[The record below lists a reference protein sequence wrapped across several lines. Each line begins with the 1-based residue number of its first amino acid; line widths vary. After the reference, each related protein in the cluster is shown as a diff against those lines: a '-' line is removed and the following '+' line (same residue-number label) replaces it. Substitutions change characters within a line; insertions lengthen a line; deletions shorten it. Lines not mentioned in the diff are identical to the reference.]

1 MEVTAMQHALPEELE
16 RDIARAYEAGDLA
29 SAIESLTAAFR
40 KRQGESVSR
49 LEPIETMKDD
59 VSLDELTREQG
70 SKVVKDWRDLL
81 GPGGPEGETAEDF
94 LRPIYEMRDADQ
106 DRDLF

>member
-1 MEVTAMQHALPEELE
+1 MQHVLPQELE

-29 SAIESLTAAFR
+29 SAIESLTSAFR
-40 KRQGESVSR
+40 QRQGESFSR

-59 VSLDELTREQG
+59 VSLDELIAEQG
-70 SKVVKDWRDLL
+70 SKVVQAYNDLIVNIA
-81 GPGGPEGETAEDF
+81 PEGETAEEF
-94 LRPIYEMRDADQ
+94 LKPIYEMRDADQ